1 MEVVPMNSQKSQTD
15 KEARPAAVMEAEP
28 MVDPALAERADRI
41 LTSSTKANAE
51 LDVVGAEF
59 ATDPDLRNSPAFNF
73 KRKLILAEV
82 LRLLADSLDAEQ
94 KDNLKL
100 ANLRKGQE
108 ALKQAVALGI
118 GQMLMRIRPREVLAN
133 QIILWKAN
141 SQHAKARM
149 LPKNQTSA
157 LIGPNML
164 ARRSFQKV
172 VDHELKSTNL
182 HIAKGEYRSFM
193 FVPFTAVKGE
203 SKGLLPYMNMA
214 ARYHMLV
221 VGSLPINDTLDASG
235 DVFRRWKF
243 SINDVP
249 EEDFETLSHA
259 TILLNNLIVRDAHSR
274 YYEREPLAAGL
285 EFAFA
290 AQMTKYFQ
298 RKKVGQWYIPVIHPK
313 IKAKDMRTVNEVDKL
328 DSWRKAVENQFNF
341 AYTTTEDQD
350 HLEPGVRIYGAT
362 TVFPEAAVDIEALGS
377 QAVPLIQAQ
386 ARAVKNRI
394 YDQLQSILEKLI
406 GGQYEEDEVKKK
418 VRDYLDNMYL
428 KKQIHGFEVL
438 EVSKSDTGTF
448 RIKVEIRWSA
458 AAEQFI
464 IDATGR
470 SEEVKDN

>member
-1 MEVVPMNSQKSQTD
+1 
-15 KEARPAAVMEAEP
+15 
-28 MVDPALAERADRI
+28 
-41 LTSSTKANAE
+41 
-51 LDVVGAEF
+51 
-59 ATDPDLRNSPAFNF
+59 
-73 KRKLILAEV
+73 
-82 LRLLADSLDAEQ
+82 
-94 KDNLKL
+94 
-100 ANLRKGQE
+100 
-108 ALKQAVALGI
+108 
-118 GQMLMRIRPREVLAN
+118 
-133 QIILWKAN
+133 
-141 SQHAKARM
+141 M

-157 LIGPNML
+157 VIGPNML

-193 FVPFTAVKGE
+193 FLPFTAVKGE

-221 VGSLPINDTLDASG
+221 VGSLPIDDTLDASG
-235 DVFRRWKF
+235 DVFKRWKF

-259 TILLNNLIVRDAHSR
+259 TILLNNLVVRGAHR
-274 YYEREPLAAGL
+274 QYYEREPLTAGL

-298 RKKVGQWYIPVIHPK
+298 RKKVGHWYIPVIHPK
-313 IKAKDMRTVNEVDKL
+313 IKAKDMRTVNAVDKL

-350 HLEPGVRIYGAT
+350 SLEPGIRIYGAT

-458 AAEQFI
+458 AAEEFI

-470 SEEVKDN
+470 SEEVKDKE